1 MDLRRVR
8 KRSLKLREVEEY
20 NEMQEAQD
28 AEKRERD
35 VQDKRQ
41 QEAQAQAWAAKR
53 RSESLEDHHTLQHI
67 YCARGTAVCTKLAIL
82 EVVIRLSAHAHI
94 SQQIHLARNM
104 AGTSYEPCR
113 TSDVV

>member
-1 MDLRRVR
+1 MEIFFRLTDRQTTDIRTKDCLTPLR
-8 KRSLKLREVEEY
+8 
-20 NEMQEAQD
+20 A
-28 AEKRERD
+28 
-35 VQDKRQ
+35 
-41 QEAQAQAWAAKR
+41 
-53 RSESLEDHHTLQHI
+53 
-67 YCARGTAVCTKLAIL
+67 CARGVIKTKRFVTAVCTKLAIL

>member
-8 KRSLKLREVEEY
+8 KRSLKLREMQEVEEY

-35 VQDKRQ
+35 AQDKRQ

-53 RSESLEDHHTLQHI
+53 RSESLEDHHTLQHTAHGV
-67 YCARGTAVCTKLAIL
+67 CALQ
-82 EVVIRLSAHAHI
+82 S
-94 SQQIHLARNM
+94 S
-104 AGTSYEPCR
+104 SYSCDNKGH
-113 TSDVV
+113 SHFGSKCHVAD